1 MAEHAIEVQSLRM
14 AYGEHEVLDGLDLS
28 VRRGEILAV
37 LGPNGAGKTTTLE
50 ILEGFRQRSSGS
62 VLVLGEDPERAGA
75 EWRERVGIVL
85 QTSTPEGELT
95 VEETLRLYT
104 GFYARPAPVARLL
117 ELCGLADQA
126 GLRNKRLSGGQQRR
140 LDVALA
146 LAGNPEILF
155 LDEPTTGFDPAA
167 RRSAWAMIAGLRSL
181 GTTIVLTTHYLE
193 EAEALADRIAV
204 VHRGRLVAEGTP
216 TDLGGR
222 DRAESEITFRIPVGA
237 PVWAGA
243 APRDD
248 GRFVV
253 GTREV
258 TRTLFELTRWAVER
272 GMELPDLE
280 VSRPSLEDIYF
291 RLTREA
297 VTP

>member
-1 MAEHAIEVQSLRM
+1 MCAISGFLVASS
-14 AYGEHEVLDGLDLS
+14 AGWTWLS
-28 VRRGEILAV
+28 
-37 LGPNGAGKTTTLE
+37 
-50 ILEGFRQRSSGS
+50 RS
-62 VLVLGEDPERAGA
+62 
-75 EWRERVGIVL
+75 
-85 QTSTPEGELT
+85 
-95 VEETLRLYT
+95 
-104 GFYARPAPVARLL
+104 
-117 ELCGLADQA
+117 
-126 GLRNKRLSGGQQRR
+126 
-140 LDVALA
+140 
-146 LAGNPEILF
+146 AGNPELLF

-204 VHRGRLVAEGTP
+204 VHCGRLVAEGTP

-222 DRAESEITFRIPVGA
+222 DRAETEITFRIPAGV
-237 PVWAGA
+237 PVSAGA
-243 APRDD
+243 TPTDD

-272 GMELPDLE
+272 GIELSDLE